1 MDFLVDFLLNFY
13 GPVHYLFVFGVL
25 LLCGFGI
32 PIPEDITLIVAGVIS
47 YYGLTDV
54 HLMTVVGFFGVM
66 FGDSTI
72 FLLGQKYGM
81 RLSRAG
87 LFSRVLT
94 PERLESVSA
103 TFRKRGNKMLFAAR
117 FMPGVRTA
125 MFFSAGTL
133 GIPFR
138 VFFFY
143 DGLAALLSVPLIVYS
158 VFYFGD
164 ELDQVVRWIKRIEH
178 GIIFVIL
185 AVVGFAVVKWVLS
198 KRKIKRQEQ
207 H

>member
-13 GPVHYLFVFGVL
+13 GPVHYLFIFAML
-25 LLCGFGI
+25 LLCGFGV
-32 PIPEDITLIVAGVIS
+32 PIPEDIALIVAGIIS

-54 HLMTVVGFFGVM
+54 HIMTIVGFLGVM
-66 FGDSTI
+66 IGDSLI

-81 RLSRAG
+81 RLTRSGFFAR
-87 LFSRVLT
+87 LLS
-94 PERLESVSA
+94 PERLETVGR
-103 TFRKRGNKMLFAAR
+103 TFRERGNKMLFAAR
-117 FMPGVRTA
+117 FMPGLRMP

-164 ELDQVVRWIKRIEH
+164 RIEEVVRWIKRVEH

-185 AVVGFAVVKWVLS
+185 AVIAFAVVKWALS
-198 KRKIKRQEQ
+198 KRKLKQQ
-207 H
+207 SQL